1 MRAIQIDRTGGPEV
15 LQVVDLTLGAPRS
28 GEIRVR
34 NHAIGVNFIDTYH
47 RSGLYKLALPHALG
61 VEGAGIVEEVG
72 PGVASFAA
80 GDRVAYAIKTPG
92 SYAEEVNV
100 EAQHA
105 VKLPAE
111 ISFETGAAMM
121 LKGLTV
127 EFLLRRLHV
136 RPEPGEKILW
146 HAAAGGVGLIA
157 CQWAKAK
164 GIELIGTAGGKEKC
178 ELAREHGAAH
188 VIDYKKED
196 VVARVRELTEGR
208 GVRVVYDSVG
218 ADTWDRSL
226 DCLSPLGL
234 MVSFGN
240 ASGPVPPISLLT
252 LSQKGSLY
260 VTRPT
265 MFTYFA
271 RYGAEMMT
279 AVVDMVK
286 SGKVKLAIGKQ
297 YALADAAQAHTDLEG
312 RATTGSV
319 VLVP

>member
-15 LQVVDLTLGAPRS
+15 LALADLTVGEPRA

-34 NHAIGVNFIDTYH
+34 NHAIGVNFIDVYH
-47 RSGLYKLALPHALG
+47 RSGLYKVELPSGLG
-61 VEGAGIVEEVG
+61 VEGAGEVDAIG
-72 PGVASFAA
+72 PSVSGFAV
-80 GDRVAYAIKTPG
+80 GDRVAYTSKTPG
-92 SYAEEVNV
+92 SYAEQTNV
-100 EAQHA
+100 EAQF
-105 VKLPAE
+105 VTKLPPE
-111 ISFETGAAMM
+111 ISYETGAAMM

-136 RPEPGEKILW
+136 QPQPGEPILW

-157 CQWAKAK
+157 CQWAKAR
-164 GIELIGTAGGKEKC
+164 GFTLIGTAGGKDKC
-178 ELAREHGAAH
+178 ELARQAGAAH

-208 GVRVVYDSVG
+208 GVRIVYDAVG
-218 ADTWDRSL
+218 ADTWDRSI
-226 DCLSPLGL
+226 DCLQPLGL

-265 MFTYFA
+265 MYSYFA
-271 RYGAEMMT
+271 RYGTEMMT
-279 AVVDMVK
+279 AVVDVVK
-286 SGKVKLAIGKQ
+286 SGKVKLDNLRS
-297 YALADAAQAHTDLEG
+297 YALADAAQAHTDLEA
-312 RATTGSV
+312 RATTGSL
-319 VLVP
+319 VLIP

>member
-1 MRAIQIDRTGGPEV
+1 MRAIQIDQTGGPEV
-15 LQVVDLTLGAPRS
+15 LQVADLTLKKPHS

-47 RSGLYKLALPHALG
+47 RTGLYKLELPHTLG
-61 VEGAGIVEEVG
+61 VEGAGVVEDVG
-72 PGVASFAA
+72 PGVASFQV

-92 SYAEEVNV
+92 SYAEEINL
-100 EAQHA
+100 EAQYA
-105 VKLPAE
+105 VKLPPE

-127 EFLLRRLHV
+127 EFLLRRLYIH
-136 RPEPGEKILW
+136 PEPGEKILW

-164 GIELIGTAGGKEKC
+164 GIELIGTAGSREKC

-196 VVARVRELTEGR
+196 VVARVRELTDGR
-208 GVRVVYDSVG
+208 GVRIVYDSVG
-218 ADTWDRSL
+218 ADTWERSL
-226 DCLSPLGL
+226 DCLQPLGL

-240 ASGPVPPISLLT
+240 ASGPVPPMSLLT

-265 MFTYFA
+265 MFSYFA
-271 RYGAEMMT
+271 RYGSEMMT
-279 AVVDMVK
+279 AVVDIVK
-286 SGKVKLAIGKQ
+286 SGKVKLDAPRQ
-297 YALADAAQAHTDLEG
+297 YPLDQAAQAHADLEA
-312 RATTGSV
+312 RATIGSV

>member
-15 LQVVDLTLGAPRS
+15 LQVGDLTVPEPRA

-34 NHAIGVNFIDTYH
+34 NQAIGVNFIDTYH
-47 RSGLYKLALPHALG
+47 RTGLYKLDLPAVLG
-61 VEGAGIVEEVG
+61 VEGAGIVDAVG
-72 PGVASFAA
+72 ASVASFAV
-80 GDRVAYAIKTPG
+80 GDRIAYVCKSPG
-92 SYAEEVNV
+92 SYAELTNV
-100 EAQHA
+100 EAA
-105 VKLPAE
+105 YATKLPPE
-111 ISFETGAAMM
+111 ITFETGAAMM

-136 RPEPGEKILW
+136 RPEPDELILW

-164 GIELIGTAGGKEKC
+164 GFQLIGTAGNKDKC
-178 ELAREHGAAH
+178 ELARAHGAAH

-196 VVARVRELTEGR
+196 VVARVRELTDGR
-208 GVRVVYDSVG
+208 GLRIVYDSVG
-218 ADTWDRSL
+218 ADTWERSL
-226 DCLSPLGL
+226 DCLQPLGL

-240 ASGPVPPISLLT
+240 ASGPVPPLSLLT

-265 MFTYFA
+265 MFSYFA
-271 RYGAEMMT
+271 RYGQEMMT
-279 AVVDMVK
+279 SVVDMVK
-286 SGKVKLAIGKQ
+286 SGKVKIEIGRTYPLAEV
-297 YALADAAQAHTDLEG
+297 AQAHTDLES

>member
-15 LQVVDLTLGAPRS
+15 LELADLTLHAPKS
-28 GEIRVR
+28 GEIRVK

-47 RSGLYKLALPHALG
+47 RSGLYKLDLPHTLG
-61 VEGAGIVEEVG
+61 VEGAGVVEDVG
-72 PGVASFAA
+72 PGVASFAV
-80 GDRVAYAIKTPG
+80 GDRVAYATKTPG
-92 SYAEEVNV
+92 SYAEEINL
-100 EAQHA
+100 EAQFA
-105 VKLPAE
+105 VKLPPE
-111 ISFETGAAMM
+111 IAFETGAAMM

-127 EFLLRRLHV
+127 EFLMKRLHV

-146 HAAAGGVGLIA
+146 HAAAGGVGSIA

-164 GIELIGTAGGKEKC
+164 GIELIGTAGGKAKC
-178 ELAREHGAAH
+178 DLAREHGAAH

-208 GVRVVYDSVG
+208 GVRIVYDSVG
-218 ADTWDRSL
+218 ADTWERSI
-226 DCLSPLGL
+226 DCLQPLGL

-240 ASGPVPPISLLT
+240 ASGPVPPVSLLT
-252 LSQKGSLY
+252 LAPKALY

-265 MFTYFA
+265 MFSYFA

-286 SGKVKLAIGKQ
+286 SGKLKLEAGKQ
-297 YALADAAQAHTDLEG
+297 YALADAAQAHADLED

>member
-15 LQVVDLTLGAPRS
+15 LEVGDLTLGDPRA

-47 RSGLYKLALPHALG
+47 RTGLYKLDLPAVLG
-61 VEGAGIVEEVG
+61 VEGAGVVDAVG
-72 PGVASFAA
+72 PSVASFAV
-80 GDRVAYAIKTPG
+80 GDRVAYVRKSPG
-92 SYAEEVNV
+92 SYAELTNV
-100 EAQHA
+100 EAA
-105 VKLPAE
+105 FATKLPPE
-111 ISFETGAAMM
+111 IAFETGAAMM

-136 RPEPGEKILW
+136 RPEPDEPILW

-164 GIELIGTAGGKEKC
+164 GFQLIGTAGNKDKC
-178 ELAREHGAAH
+178 ELARVNGAAH

-208 GVRVVYDSVG
+208 GVRIVYDSVG
-218 ADTWDRSL
+218 ADTWERSI
-226 DCLSPLGL
+226 DCLQPLGL

-265 MFTYFA
+265 MFSYFA
-271 RYGAEMMT
+271 RFGQEMMT

-286 SGKVKLAIGKQ
+286 TGKVKIAIGAT
-297 YALADAAQAHTDLEG
+297 YPLADAAQAHTDLES

-319 VLVP
+319 VLIP